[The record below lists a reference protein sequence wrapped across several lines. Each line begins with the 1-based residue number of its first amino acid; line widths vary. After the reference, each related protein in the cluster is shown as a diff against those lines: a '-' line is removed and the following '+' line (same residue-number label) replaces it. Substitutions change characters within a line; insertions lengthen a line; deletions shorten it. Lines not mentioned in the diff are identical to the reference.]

1 MGIDKMKDLETIISL
16 IAEGYEYNIENW
28 GEDGVYLNV
37 ENPNFQEDNGKSPV
51 LSIGVKIL

>member
-1 MGIDKMKDLETIISL
+1 MKDLETIISL

-37 ENPNFQEDNGKSPV
+37 ENPDFQEDNGKSPV